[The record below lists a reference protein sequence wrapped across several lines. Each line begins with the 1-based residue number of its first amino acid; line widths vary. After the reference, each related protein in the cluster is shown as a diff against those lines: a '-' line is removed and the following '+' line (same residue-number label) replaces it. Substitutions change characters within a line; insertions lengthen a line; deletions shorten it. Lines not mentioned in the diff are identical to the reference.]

1 MNKLTNIPAYLL
13 SLIYLVFG
21 SNYFLHFL
29 AMPPMSG
36 DAGAFAGLLYT
47 TGFLAVVKVLEVVIA
62 VLLIVP
68 ATRALAALLIA
79 PISINI
85 LLFELLIAHQ
95 PGIGVLMILLNGIAI
110 IQNKEKYAGI
120 VRERVA
126 LSKV

>member
-1 MNKLTNIPAYLL
+1 MAGNAGNFVGVLFTTNFLL
-13 SLIYLVFG
+13 
-21 SNYFLHFL
+21 
-29 AMPPMSG
+29 
-36 DAGAFAGLLYT
+36 
-47 TGFLAVVKVLEVVIA
+47 VVKVLEIGLA
-62 VLLIVP
+62 LLLLLP
-68 ATRALAALLIA
+68 KTRALALLLIA
-79 PISINI
+79 PITINI